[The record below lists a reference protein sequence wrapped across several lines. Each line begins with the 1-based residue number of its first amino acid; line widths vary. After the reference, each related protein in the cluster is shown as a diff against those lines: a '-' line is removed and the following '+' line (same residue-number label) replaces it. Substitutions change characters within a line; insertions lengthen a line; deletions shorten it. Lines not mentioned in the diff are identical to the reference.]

1 MLKSY
6 AQACCDLLFPR
17 SCHICSRLLC
27 GATARFDDHL
37 CADCFASMK
46 RCNAISC
53 RWCGS
58 PLTEEREKEEFFC
71 RRCRNDKP
79 AYHRLMTCY
88 AYEGPVRLLI
98 HKMKYEGRAYLAST
112 IARLIAAAL
121 PDKWL
126 DLFDALVPVPLH
138 AARARER
145 EFNQAE
151 AIARHLAGTTS
162 LSVIPALQR
171 SKNTPALADL
181 KKQGRMRVLNHAF
194 RLDEKCSSLMSR
206 RRILLVDDIVT
217 TTATAR
223 QASRLLM
230 DEGGCCQVTV
240 LAFAKS

>member
-1 MLKSY
+1 MFKSY

-17 SCHICSRLLC
+17 SCHICSRLLR
-27 GATARFDDHL
+27 GATAKFDDHL

-46 RCNAISC
+46 RCETVCC

-58 PLTEEREKEEFFC
+58 PLTEEREREELFC
-71 RRCRNDKP
+71 RRCRNDRP

-98 HKMKYEGRAYLAST
+98 HKMKYGGRAYLAST
-112 IARLIAAAL
+112 VARLIAAAL

-126 DLFDALVPVPLH
+126 DQFDALVPVPLH

-151 AIARHLAGTTS
+151 AIARHLTGATS
-162 LSVIPALQR
+162 LPVIQAIQR
-171 SKNTPALADL
+171 PKNTPALADI
-181 KKQGRMRVLNHAF
+181 KRQGRVRVLKDAF
-194 RLDEKCSSLMSR
+194 RLEEKLGPMLR
-206 RRILLVDDIVT
+206 QRHILLVDDIVT

-223 QASRLLM
+223 MASHLLM
-230 DEGGCCQVTV
+230 NEGDCRQVTV
-240 LAFAKS
+240 LAFAKG